1 MLSSTEDRRRV
12 SFDRSL
18 SSTDRMKTHRSKRPN
33 APNAEEL
40 RKKMITVWN
49 DAKSAYRDAGQPF
62 GTSTRAIEV
71 WMTYGRITNG
81 N

>member
-1 MLSSTEDRRRV
+1 MPSDRGYRV
-12 SFDRSL
+12 SFDLSL
-18 SSTDRMKTHRSKRPN
+18 SSTDRMQTHCPRHPN
-33 APNAEEL
+33 APNAEAL

-49 DAKSAYRDAGQPF
+49 EAKSEYEAAGQPF

-71 WMTYGRITNG
+71 WMTYGRITNA